1 VGLLLIPPAHILA
14 PPVTFR
20 YVACRYR
27 PIVIPHVQQLLEVPA
42 LTVTVVV
49 GGGGA
54 TLTTVVGA
62 ATSWLELEAAVV
74 DAVVGAA
81 VDVEEEEM
89 YAEGQQ

>member
-1 VGLLLIPPAHILA
+1 MLA

-49 GGGGA
+49 GGGAA
-54 TLTTVVGA
+54 TLTVVGA

-81 VDVEEEEM
+81 VDVEDEEM